1 MNEISVGVFVLVWNF
16 WISCYLK
23 ADDFGKLKGLLVIIK
38 CIPFLKNQTRLLKKL
53 QEIYLWHVPQTFV
66 ISKTVH
72 IYKQLQIISISHTF
86 RQQVLS
92 SFSQHIRSRQL
103 WYSTVVVWRPFG
115 CNFLN
120 AQSLILLATGF
131 KDNPNTP
138 YL

>member
-1 MNEISVGVFVLVWNF
+1 MHSATPLGPLWCCNYKSWFKMSILFKWV
-16 WISCYLK
+16 
-23 ADDFGKLKGLLVIIK
+23 

-86 RQQVLS
+86 RKQVLS
-92 SFSQHIRSRQL
+92 SFSQHIWSRQL